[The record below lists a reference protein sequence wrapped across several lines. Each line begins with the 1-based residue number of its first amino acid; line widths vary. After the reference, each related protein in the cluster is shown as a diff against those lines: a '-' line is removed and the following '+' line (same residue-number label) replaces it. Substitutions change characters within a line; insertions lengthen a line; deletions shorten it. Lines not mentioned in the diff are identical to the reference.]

1 MAVATTAAPTQDLV
15 TRFNEIFGVDG
26 QGGSLK
32 QYNVERDDEIEL
44 LSWCL
49 IARVDPLF
57 LGDPG
62 TGKTWLIEMMLH
74 SFMGNLDKFDTLI
87 FKEMG
92 ADEILGGRSIPAMKQ
107 GRVERMMD
115 GMLPTSHIGY
125 LDEVFKGSPPVLN
138 ALLDLQANRGVKV
151 GGKWI
156 SAKQLLLIVGSSN
169 EMPDREDLNAFRD
182 RWGVTKFVQPVR
194 APEGKRRVMEIQ
206 HEAQSGGGDIDLT
219 TLPKLSLDEI
229 MHARSEAMV
238 IDPEPVYDAMLEAQE
253 KWGDAGYVPSQRRI
267 GQMLRVMK
275 ARAWS
280 KGRTELSRD
289 DLIVTMHM
297 AWNHPQHAESAKTIA
312 LNFANRFARKALE
325 ARAEL
330 EPFLNEMSELKAA
343 IQAAGSDEDA
353 LDPLMEKGYK
363 VINKLRRHRRKVEQ
377 WLADGKSQG
386 EDVRELEKVLGECTQ
401 AVDYAESNLGD
412 V

>member
-1 MAVATTAAPTQDLV
+1 MTPDPNASVLE
-15 TRFNEIFGVDG
+15 RFNAIFGVDG

-49 IARVDPLF
+49 IARVDPLM

-62 TGKTWLIEMMLH
+62 TGKTWLIEMMLK
-74 SFMGNLDKFDTLI
+74 SFEGDLDKFDTLI

-92 ADEILGGRSIPAMKQ
+92 ADEILGGRSIPAMKA
-107 GRVERMMD
+107 GKVERMME
-115 GMLPTSHIGY
+115 GMLPQAHIGY
-125 LDEVFKGSPPVLN
+125 LDEVMKGSPPVLN
-138 ALLDLQANRGVKV
+138 ALLDLQANRGIKV

-169 EMPDREDLNAFRD
+169 ELPDREDLNAFRD

-206 HEAQSGGGDIDLT
+206 HEAQAGGGDIDLSQ
-219 TLPKLSLDEI
+219 LPKLKLPEI
-229 MHARSEAMV
+229 MQARDEAMSV
-238 IDPEPVYDAMLEAQE
+238 DPSPVYDAMLEAQE
-253 KWGDAGYVPSQRRI
+253 KWGDAGYVPSQRRV

-297 AWNHPQHAESAKTIA
+297 AWNHPQHAESAHTIA

-330 EPFLNEMSELKAA
+330 EPFLNEMSELKSK

-353 LDPLMEKGYK
+353 LDPLMEAGYK
-363 VINKLRRHRRKVEQ
+363 VINKLRRHKRKVSE
-377 WLADGKSQG
+377 WLDDGRSQG
-386 EDVRELEKVLGECTQ
+386 EDVRELEKVLDEVQ
-401 AVDYAESNLGD
+401 QSVDYAERTFSD